1 MRAGRSATR
10 IVLVVATLL
19 ASGCRSTAPVST
31 ITTQPDGL
39 RTFSWTGEVLC
50 TLGKAVR
57 PVTGVLR
64 GQRGAEDPVWLER
77 PDGRR
82 LSVIWPAG
90 FSVAFSPAAEL
101 RDDNGNVLGREGQ
114 TVTFAQVNLETAAGT
129 FEDPYVASG
138 SVGDG
143 CYPYVTG

>member
-1 MRAGRSATR
+1 MTDARSVALL
-10 IVLVVATLL
+10 ILALATLL
-19 ASGCRSTAPVST
+19 AGGCRSTAPVST

-39 RTFSWTGEVLC
+39 RTFSWPDEVLC
-50 TLGKAVR
+50 TLGKAVQ

-64 GQRGAEDPVWLER
+64 GQQGAQDPVWLES
-77 PDGRR
+77 PDGQH

-90 FSVAFSPAAEL
+90 FSVAFAPAAAL
-101 RDDNGNVLGREGQ
+101 RDEKGHVLAREGD
-114 TVTFAQVNLETAAGT
+114 TVTFGQVNLETAAGT